1 MGGRLHWRIST
12 RDFREMSGT
21 EDVEV
26 RGDLTRVAYSL
37 DCTGASLAST
47 RQLLAASQQIH
58 LGLATVSRA
67 LARDRQQ
74 FQWELAALRG
84 RIAEARDLRLEEAP
98 PTRGP
103 PAVKKSQRMLCVAA
117 LAASLALH
125 FLGGSAGRPSPVHL
139 DPAATPSRVP
149 LLVQLV
155 DAPELPPSSVTRP
168 IPPGIRSSPTDRP
181 VKEGPEV
188 KRSQAV
194 AIQAPPDNAVLFV
207 RSPEG
212 LSAAQDK
219 SALAISDRSILA
231 PDLLRAP
238 TFSGVEGTSHQG
250 PGHPERD
257 SLAGSH
263 DLASGAGLDPFPDP
277 AVVAGFDSEL
287 APGHSQTAEEAQG
300 HLAAASHGNAANPTA
315 QREGKAGTRDSFPMA
330 ADGRAGSSAA
340 GTQSNGRARK
350 WGLSLARLAPGF
362 ARDSLPDH
370 GKRFRLRGRAW
381 VVSALATNPSPAPRP
396 SRPGDPRDSAPG
408 SPASPA
414 AAVMPEIVALGKS
427 SQVPTRETSLGRYL
441 VGVDQD
447 VRMAWVLPLEVR
459 ALGIQGTSEVT
470 FIVDSKGRV
479 EEKYLSRRSGR
490 TELDA
495 LAMAAV
501 PKRLDRMPEDLIL
514 DSLTVRYTFRTTDTL
529 IAGSR

>member
-37 DCTGASLAST
+37 DRSGASLAST

-168 IPPGIRSSPTDRP
+168 IPPGIRSSPTDRRSSVPRQWRSKRHPTTRCCSCGRPRASRPRKTSRHWPSVTARSWPRISCEHRLSPGWRAP
-181 VKEGPEV
+181 VTRDPVTLNVTPLPAPTTLHPALDWIPSRTPRWWRGLTRSWHRDTRRPLKRRKATWLQRPTETLPTPRLSGRAKRARGTHSQWRRTAERGAPQRGPNRTEGP
-188 KRSQAV
+188 
-194 AIQAPPDNAVLFV
+194 
-207 RSPEG
+207 
-212 LSAAQDK
+212 
-219 SALAISDRSILA
+219 
-231 PDLLRAP
+231 
-238 TFSGVEGTSHQG
+238 
-250 PGHPERD
+250 
-257 SLAGSH
+257 
-263 DLASGAGLDPFPDP
+263 ASGGCHWPGLLLGLP
-277 AVVAGFDSEL
+277 ATRCPITASASDCGA
-287 APGHSQTAEEAQG
+287 APG
-300 HLAAASHGNAANPTA
+300 
-315 QREGKAGTRDSFPMA
+315 
-330 ADGRAGSSAA
+330 
-340 GTQSNGRARK
+340 
-350 WGLSLARLAPGF
+350 W
-362 ARDSLPDH
+362 
-370 GKRFRLRGRAW
+370 
-381 VVSALATNPSPAPRP
+381 
-396 SRPGDPRDSAPG
+396 
-408 SPASPA
+408 
-414 AAVMPEIVALGKS
+414 
-427 SQVPTRETSLGRYL
+427 
-441 VGVDQD
+441 
-447 VRMAWVLPLEVR
+447 
-459 ALGIQGTSEVT
+459 
-470 FIVDSKGRV
+470 
-479 EEKYLSRRSGR
+479 
-490 TELDA
+490 
-495 LAMAAV
+495 
-501 PKRLDRMPEDLIL
+501 
-514 DSLTVRYTFRTTDTL
+514 
-529 IAGSR
+529 